1 MYSTK
6 DFLFDQSKFLSSR
19 KLSFAGEAG
28 KTRQVIYI
36 SFSPPD
42 PVSRMNVPPTAGT
55 AGAIP
60 PANKGQQKAKISDTN
75 HLGQNSHPRS
85 VSVYVMWKFS

>member
-60 PANKGQQKAKISDTN
+60 PEII
-75 HLGQNSHPRS
+75 
-85 VSVYVMWKFS
+85 KFAEDIFIFDVTAGMPS